1 MAELHHS
8 GTAQETA
15 LRQAAVIQGMV
26 ADLERTIRILN
37 IDISA
42 EVKRVGVLDRSDPAY
57 PILARTL
64 GARRDNLK
72 LTVAALG
79 ERLRAIDPRA
89 TQDVATA
96 A

>member
-1 MAELHHS
+1 LAELHYS

-15 LRQAAVIQGMV
+15 LRQAAVIQGMM

-42 EVKRVGVLDRSDPAY
+42 ELNRVGVIDKADPAY

-72 LTVAALG
+72 LTVATLV
-79 ERLRAIDPRA
+79 ERLRAIDPKA
-89 TQDVATA
+89 AQDVATA